1 MTRPPL
7 GPILDPF
14 GLWGPTTRAVVVT
27 GRQVVGWTERQLLG
41 ALRSRLDI
49 AAPPRPPRELAAG
62 TESRGGT
69 PLRGKMDRL
78 LDRALEQNSQAG
90 RQELFHKIIDQLVP
104 DEARIVGALS
114 DGSASPMMHV
124 YARTISGIGGEP
136 ILENASL
143 VGKMANVSL
152 PHMTPVYV
160 SHLLSLGLVETGPE
174 DPQLKNDYQILGAD
188 GAVLRALKAGKR
200 GPMEARAEKHTIRL
214 SAFGRDLWAAATS
227 GESG

>member
-14 GLWGPTTRAVVVT
+14 GLWGPTTRAVVAT
-27 GRQVVGWTERQLLG
+27 GTQVAIWTERQVLG

-200 GPMEARAEKHTIRL
+200 GPMEARVEKHTIRL

>member
-49 AAPPRPPRELAAG
+49 AAPPRQPRELAAG

-114 DGSASPMMHV
+114 DGSASPMVHV

-160 SHLLSLGLVETGPE
+160 SHLLSLGVVETGPE
-174 DPQLKNDYQILGAD
+174 DPRLKNDYQILGAD
-188 GAVLRALKAGKR
+188 AAVLRALKAGKR
-200 GPMEARAEKHTIRL
+200 GPM
-214 SAFGRDLWAAATS
+214 
-227 GESG
+227 